1 VRAVRRAVSGACS
14 RCQTASHAPLQTR
27 ATAACCSPLQGC
39 KPLGD
44 GKKRCLPKLIIMGQF
59 KCGTTALF
67 DTLAQHPDLLLPHT
81 KVAFEHKCPRQQ
93 PQCVI
98 KEANGACGA
107 RRGARSVWRVAFRA

>member
-1 VRAVRRAVSGACS
+1 VL
-14 RCQTASHAPLQTR
+14 PL
-27 ATAACCSPLQGC
+27 PFILGC

-98 KEANGACGA
+98 KEANGACTAA
-107 RRGARSVWRVAFRA
+107 RRRSVRRAPVG